1 MLKSEVQHQFWI
13 TKKVV
18 QRKLGS
24 KEDKHIIS
32 SDAELDAKIEVFKSI
47 AETSS
52 ELSKIIDQFQERLCI
67 LSQEE
72 CVFGRFLKEAGK
84 RSKTTGQ
91 SITNVGKA
99 MSFAG
104 QQRMCVRVPLLRLQ
118 HEVDV
123 YRCQAVKDTEGT
135 LQAMEKERT
144 EYRAA
149 LSWMKSASAEL
160 DPDTGKGL
168 DKFRTAQTHVRA
180 AKQNFDSYSL
190 DSIQKIDLLAAARCN
205 MYSHALVAYI
215 NELNTFA
222 QKAASTFQTISN
234 SLVVKPKYDFC
245 VLKELSQNE
254 EPATEDTAPI
264 ETIDKDQCLFFADEF
279 QDKPDPST
287 DEAPAAAPVPVAA
300 APTLGDNES
309 LLIELSK
316 QLEDNTL
323 IDAPLLDEEPLAD
336 GANSNSNFWARMFS
350 PGSQPL
356 QQQLPPI
363 PTSNTQQPEA
373 AATVA
378 PTKPSNSNQSKCQPT
393 SSNNP
398 WLELFA
404 DLDPLANPQA
414 FDLKMSGGRSVA
426 EQT

>member
-13 TKKVV
+13 TKKAV

-47 AETSS
+47 SDTSL
-52 ELSKIIDQFQERLCI
+52 ELCKIIDQYQERLCI

-84 RSKTTGQ
+84 RSKTTGN
-91 SITNVGKA
+91 SINHTAKA

-123 YRCQAVKDTEGT
+123 FRCRAVKDTEGT
-135 LQAMEKERT
+135 LQNMEKERT

-149 LSWMKSASAEL
+149 LCWMKSASQEL

-168 DKFRTAQTHVRA
+168 DKFRTAQAHVRV
-180 AKQNFDSYSL
+180 AKHNFDGYSL

-205 MYSHALVAYI
+205 MYSHALVAYVA
-215 NELNTFA
+215 ELKSFA

-234 SLVVKPKYDFC
+234 ALIAKPKYDFC

-254 EPATEDTAPI
+254 GPNEEVPPI
-264 ETIDKDQCLFFADEF
+264 EAVDKDQSLFFASEY
-279 QDKPDPST
+279 QDKPESKQPPASA
-287 DEAPAAAPVPVAA
+287 EIQAEPAAAPVC
-300 APTLGDNES
+300 GDNES

-316 QLEDNTL
+316 QLEEDSPL
-323 IDAPLLDEEPLAD
+323 IDAAVEQDSPLMDANHTS
-336 GANSNSNFWARMFS
+336 NSNSKFWARMFN
-350 PGSQPL
+350 QP
-356 QQQLPPI
+356 QQQPQQKPM
-363 PTSNTQQPEA
+363 PTTT
-373 AATVA
+373 ATKTA
-378 PTKPSNSNQSKCQPT
+378 SASKSQT
-393 SSNNP
+393 TNNP
-398 WLELFA
+398 WLDLFA

-414 FDLKMSGGRSVA
+414 FDLKLSGGRSVA

>member
-18 QRKLGS
+18 QRKLGT

-32 SDAELDAKIEVFKSI
+32 SDAELDSKIEVFKSI
-47 AETSS
+47 SDTS
-52 ELSKIIDQFQERLCI
+52 LNLCKIIDQYQERLCI

-84 RSKTTGQ
+84 RSRTTGG
-91 SITNVGKA
+91 SIAHTAKA
-99 MSFAG
+99 VSFAG

-123 YRCQAVKDTEGT
+123 FRCRAIKDTEQT
-135 LQAMEKERT
+135 LQTMEKERT

-149 LSWMKSASAEL
+149 LSWMKSASQEL

-168 DKFRTAQTHVRA
+168 DKFRTAQAHVRV
-180 AKQNFDSYSL
+180 AKHNFDGYSM

-205 MYSHALVAYI
+205 MYSHALVAYVT
-215 NELNTFA
+215 ELKNFA
-222 QKAASTFQTISN
+222 QKAASTFQTISKA
-234 SLVVKPKYDFC
+234 LIIKPKYDFC

-254 EPATEDTAPI
+254 GSTEEVPPI
-264 ETIDKDQCLFFADEF
+264 EAVDKDQSLFFANEY
-279 QDKPDPST
+279 QDKLETQPEIKESEEDKPS
-287 DEAPAAAPVPVAA
+287 APPNAC
-300 APTLGDNES
+300 GDNES

-316 QLEDNTL
+316 QLEDSPL
-323 IDAPLLDEEPLAD
+323 IDAPLDEDIPAQ
-336 GANSNSNFWARMFS
+336 NSTNKLWSRLFS
-350 PGSQPL
+350 
-356 QQQLPPI
+356 QQNQQPI
-363 PTSNTQQPEA
+363 PSQV
-373 AATVA
+373 ATD
-378 PTKPSNSNQSKCQPT
+378 SKASAGGATPVPIKSQT
-393 SSNNP
+393 TNNP
-398 WLELFA
+398 WLDLFA

-414 FDLKMSGGRSVA
+414 FDLKLSGGRSVA